1 MNKKL
6 ISLLLGTMC
15 LLLTLGICVQIKT
28 IEGMSNKS
36 ITKTATENELRD
48 SVLKEKEKYD
58 NTYSKVEKLEKEL
71 EKLREKAA
79 ENSAQSQELQDNL
92 KKYNNL
98 LGYTEL
104 KGRGI
109 TITLKDGSS
118 EVLNQKNLVESI
130 VHDGDIVQVI
140 NALKNAGAEAI
151 SVNGQRI
158 VNTSAVECIGNVVT
172 INNQK
177 IGAPF
182 VISAIGRSSEML
194 YGAINIPGGYI
205 SILKKAGVEVEIQK
219 ENNIIIPKYEGV
231 YNYTYMKTVE

>member
-15 LLLTLGICVQIKT
+15 LLLTLGICIQIKT
-28 IEGMSNKS
+28 IDAMSNKS

-48 SVLKEKEKYD
+48 SVLREKEKYD

-71 EKLREKAA
+71 AKLREKAA

-104 KGRGI
+104 KGKGI

-118 EVLNQKNLVESI
+118 ETLNQKMAMDYI

-140 NALKNAGAEAI
+140 NALRNAGAEAI

-158 VNTSAVECIGNVVT
+158 VNTSGVKCIGNVVT
-172 INNQK
+172 VNDQR
-177 IGAPF
+177 IGTPF
-182 VISAIGRSSEML
+182 NISAIGSPEML
-194 YGAINIPGGYI
+194 YGALNIPGGYI
-205 SILKKAGVEVEIQK
+205 SILKRAGVEVEMQK